1 MTKTAILVALLTGAL
16 SAQTSIL
23 ETAQKDGR
31 FKTLVAA
38 LGKSTAIETLKGKGP
53 FTVFAPTDDAFAKL
67 DQKVVRSLLEKRNQ
81 ATLDNILT
89 YHVAAGTFRADDV
102 VRRSGLDMANG
113 QRLAINVHGKTVRV
127 DQSKLVL
134 TDIACSNGVIHVI
147 DTVLMPES
155 RSLPQIANQRYF
167 GTLLAAV
174 KAAGLL
180 KPLSGDGPFTILA
193 PTDQAFAK
201 LPKGTVANLLKPENR
216 GQLQA
221 ILKYHVIPGRVS
233 SARAV
238 AAGSAKTL
246 NGQPVAFEIAGGQ
259 LRVRGA
265 NITRTDVNAANGVV
279 HVIDQVLIPPTPPA
293 PKGRLVVGVRFEAPS
308 AALAAQFRLDR
319 HKTLIITSVTD
330 DSGAD
335 RAGLQRYDI
344 ITGVDGTAA
353 TDVSFSKAK
362 ARVGYQGTIQLDI
375 IRAGKR
381 LRVPV
386 QVGVEA
392 E

>member
-1 MTKTAILVALLTGAL
+1 MTKTAILVALLSGAL
-16 SAQTSIL
+16 SAQASIL

-31 FKTLVAA
+31 FKTLVTA
-38 LGKSTAIETLKGKGP
+38 LGKSTAIETLKGDGP

-67 DQKVVRSLLEKRNQ
+67 DQHALADLLKKRNQ
-81 ATLDNILT
+81 ATLDNLLT
-89 YHVAAGTFRADDV
+89 YHVAAGRYLADDV

-113 QRLAINVHGKTVRV
+113 QRLAVNVHGTTVRV
-127 DQSKLVL
+127 DRSKLVL
-134 TDIACSNGVIHVI
+134 TDIACSNGVIHVV
-147 DTVLMPES
+147 DTVLMPEA
-155 RSLPQIANQRYF
+155 RTLPQVANQRYF

-180 KPLSGDGPFTILA
+180 EPLSGKGPFTVLA

-201 LPKGTVANLLKPENR
+201 LPKGTVENLLKPENR

-233 SARAV
+233 AAQAI
-238 AAGSAKTL
+238 AAGSAETL
-246 NGQPVAFEIAGGQ
+246 NGQPVGFEIAGGQ

-265 NITRTDVNAANGVV
+265 TVTRTDVNASNGVV
-279 HVIDQVLIPPTPPA
+279 HVIDQVLIPPAPPA

-308 AALAAQFRLDR
+308 AALASQFDLDR

-330 DSGAD
+330 DSGASK
-335 RAGLQRYDI
+335 AGLQRYDI
-344 ITGVDGTAA
+344 ITGVDGKAA
-353 TDVSFSKAK
+353 TDSAFTKAK
-362 ARVGYQGTIQLDI
+362 QRVGYQGTIQLDI

-381 LRVPV
+381 IRVPV
-386 QVGVEA
+386 TVGVEA